1 VRALGADDILPIA
14 MSIDGDLLHRHLRGY
29 KDDRTPQVRARTSLR
44 LAALVAVVLQ
54 NHRRCVGDFESVVAG
69 P

>member
-1 VRALGADDILPIA
+1 